1 MWYDEMTRG
10 LIRRERIMRI
20 ISGQAR
26 GRKLK
31 TLEGLDTRP
40 TLDRTREALFNIL
53 QQRVRDA
60 RVLDLF
66 AGSGALALEAL
77 SRGAGSAVLCDQS
90 PAACGIIRENI
101 ALVRMEDRAR
111 LLCCEASQALERL
124 VGEQF
129 DLIFLDPPYHKG
141 LIDAALEGMIRR
153 NQLAEGGLIVAE
165 TAQDEGFD
173 LPEGLTFTDE
183 RKYGKS
189 RLHFIERA

>member
-10 LIRRERIMRI
+10 LIRRERTMRI

-153 NQLAEGGLIVAE
+153 NQLAEGGLIVVE

>member
-1 MWYDEMTRG
+1 
-10 LIRRERIMRI
+10 MRI

-90 PAACGIIRENI
+90 PAACGIIS
-101 ALVRMEDRAR
+101 
-111 LLCCEASQALERL
+111 AS
-124 VGEQF
+124 
-129 DLIFLDPPYHKG
+129 
-141 LIDAALEGMIRR
+141 
-153 NQLAEGGLIVAE
+153 
-165 TAQDEGFD
+165 
-173 LPEGLTFTDE
+173 
-183 RKYGKS
+183 
-189 RLHFIERA
+189 